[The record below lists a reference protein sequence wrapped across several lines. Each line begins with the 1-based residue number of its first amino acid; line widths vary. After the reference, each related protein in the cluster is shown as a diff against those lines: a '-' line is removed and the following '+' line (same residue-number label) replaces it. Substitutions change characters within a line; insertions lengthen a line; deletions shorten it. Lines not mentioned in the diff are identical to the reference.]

1 MGTTRV
7 PNFNLKMID
16 MIQILRKEG
25 WVLNPKDKVVNAILK
40 RCEKNEGLCPCVH
53 DSEDYD
59 GKDLHC
65 PCTDYTIK
73 GKCECGLYVKDSNW
87 DYITKR

>member
-1 MGTTRV
+1 
-7 PNFNLKMID
+7 MID
-16 MIQILRKEG
+16 MIQIFRKEG
-25 WVLNPKDKVVNAILK
+25 WILNPKDKVVNAILK

>member
-1 MGTTRV
+1 MV
-7 PNFNLKMID
+7 D

-25 WVLNPKDKVVNAILK
+25 WVLNPNDKVVNAILK

-65 PCTDYTIK
+65 PCTDYTIR
-73 GKCECGLYVKDSNW
+73 VNVNV
-87 DYITKR
+87 DYMLRIVIGII